1 MLQLCNLTPKQ
12 FEELANL
19 VVDKKFKEGKIIFD
33 TVKRTNAALYIV
45 REGTVKLT
53 GKRSDT
59 IKPGAYFGDDLLLLD
74 IRQEAA
80 TGKRPP
86 TKTLPDYVATA
97 EGDCLCGILSL
108 SDCRTI
114 FDTTTMVDPQTSCEE
129 VVEDRPGE
137 NIYEEELEATLTA
150 SPERSQNRGLSRQ
163 STRQWLT
170 RSSKVG
176 LRRAVKTNVKLDDLE
191 RHHMLGEGQFGEVFL
206 VSVHLDSP
214 HGQQHFALKS
224 QKKDDPT
231 RGDSVN
237 AIRREIDVLQQ
248 MDHPFIVGLVHHY
261 EDPEHLYILMSLVH
275 GGELFDV
282 IHTENED
289 GTWSSGLP
297 EYDAKFYAMVVG
309 DTLDYMHRKQ
319 FVYRDLKPENILI
332 DKDGYPIICDF
343 GFGK

>member
-1 MLQLCNLTPKQ
+1 MLQLSSLTPKQ

-19 VVDKKFKEGKIIFD
+19 VVDKKFKRGKIIFD

-45 REGTVKLT
+45 REGSVKLT
-53 GKRSDT
+53 GKRSD
-59 IKPGAYFGDDLLLLD
+59 IIRPGAYFGDDLLLLD

-80 TGKRPP
+80 TGKRAS
-86 TKTLPDYVATA
+86 TKTLPEYVATA
-97 EGDCLCGILSL
+97 EEDCLCGMLSL

-114 FDTTTMVDPQTSCEE
+114 FDTTTMIDPQAS
-129 VVEDRPGE
+129 R
-137 NIYEEELEATLTA
+137 EELVDEFSEEFSYEVELNGMPAESTPDHQ
-150 SPERSQNRGLSRQ
+150 SRGLMRQ
-163 STRQWLT
+163 TTRQWLT
-170 RSSKVG
+170 RSSLDG
-176 LRRAVKTNVKLDDLE
+176 LRRVVKKKIKLDDLE
-191 RHHMLGEGQFGEVFL
+191 REHILGEGQFGEVHL
-206 VSVHLDSP
+206 VNVNVDIQY
-214 HGQQHFALKS
+214 GIQYFALKS

-237 AIRREIDVLQQ
+237 AIWREINVLQQ
-248 MDHPFIVGLVHHY
+248 MDHPFIVGLINHY
-261 EDPEHLYILMSLVH
+261 EGPEHMYILMSLVH

-297 EYDAKFYAMVVG
+297 EQDAMFYAMVVC

-319 FVYRDLKPENILI
+319 FVYRDMKPENVLI